1 MTELFNRM
9 AAPFL
14 IVVPSAL
21 VGFLTKT
28 YMEKR
33 NSNITNLTMFSS
45 GTYDICWLESESLM
59 RVFAVII
66 PISVMTSLN
75 IIFIIRSVII
85 VCRMKT

>member
-1 MTELFNRM
+1 MAELFNQV
-9 AAPFL
+9 AASISHCCF
-14 IVVPSAL
+14 ICF
-21 VGFLTKT
+21 GWIFTKT

-45 GTYDICWLESESLM
+45 GTYEICWLESESLM

-66 PISVMTSLN
+66 PISIMTLLN
-75 IIFIIRSVII
+75 IISIIRSVIV